1 MSIQLLEID
10 QDILDSAHLTA
21 DQARVEL
28 AIYLYSQQRL
38 SFGKARELAG
48 LPLWTF
54 RQMLAARPD
63 RAALQRRRSPGR
75 RGHAARAPLIMIV
88 VSNTSPLTNLAAID
102 QFHLLEA
109 LYGQVWIPSCS
120 LGGTQRQ

>member
-54 RQMLAARPD
+54 RQMLAARQIAPHYNED
-63 RAALQRRRSPGR
+63 DLLADVAMLRALRS
-75 RGHAARAPLIMIV
+75 
-88 VSNTSPLTNLAAID
+88 S
-102 QFHLLEA
+102 
-109 LYGQVWIPSCS
+109 
-120 LGGTQRQ
+120 